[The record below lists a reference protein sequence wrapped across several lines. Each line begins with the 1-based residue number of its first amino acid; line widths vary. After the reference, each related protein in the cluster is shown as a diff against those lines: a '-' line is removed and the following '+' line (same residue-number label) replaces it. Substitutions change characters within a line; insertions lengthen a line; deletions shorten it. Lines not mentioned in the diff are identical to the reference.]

1 MQKRPVGI
9 RADRGYSYRDLEHRA
24 SYVRERLA
32 LPPTTAINA
41 QKLFD
46 GLDISVR
53 DRNGRS
59 IPVRGGVTEIKD
71 SEGYSRYDSDQEVI
85 EILASAET
93 YDWLEQGHPRA
104 VYFVSHELGHC
115 LLHTNL
121 LMRLAQMPSAQQ
133 AALHRGGERSTHKFF
148 RDTEWQANA
157 FAGALLMPARG
168 LMALD
173 QKHSDGISPEEIAE
187 HFRVSVQAATYRL
200 QTYNDRKHQLF

>member
-1 MQKRPVGI
+1 MEKRPVGI
-9 RADRGYSYRDLEHRA
+9 RADRGYSYRDLEHIA
-24 SYVRERLA
+24 SRVRKQLA

-41 QKLFD
+41 QELFD
-46 GLDISVR
+46 GLDLSVR

-59 IPVRGGVTEIKD
+59 IPVRGGVIEIKD

-85 EILASAET
+85 EILASAAT
-93 YDWLEQGHPRA
+93 YAWLEQGHPRA

-121 LMRLAQMPSAQQ
+121 LVRLAQMPSGQQ

-168 LMALD
+168 LVALE
-173 QKHSDGISPEEIAE
+173 QKHSDGLFPEEIAE
-187 HFRVSVQAATYRL
+187 HFQVSVQAATYRL
-200 QTYNDRKHQLF
+200 QTYNDRKDQIL

>member
-9 RADRGYSYRDLEHRA
+9 QADRGYSYRDLEHIA
-24 SYVRERLA
+24 SNVRKHLA

-46 GLDISVR
+46 GLNLSVR
-53 DRNGRS
+53 ARNGRT
-59 IPVRGGVTEIKD
+59 IPVRGGVIEIKD

-85 EILASAET
+85 EILASAAT
-93 YDWLEQGHPRA
+93 YAWLEQGHPRA

-121 LMRLAQMPSAQQ
+121 LVRLAQMPSGEQ
-133 AALHRGGERSTHKFF
+133 AALHRGGERNTHKFF

-157 FAGALLMPARG
+157 FAGVLLMPARG
-168 LMALD
+168 LVALE
-173 QKHSDGISPEEIAE
+173 QKHSDGLFPEEIAE
-187 HFRVSVQAATYRL
+187 HFQVSVQAATYRL
-200 QTYNDRKHQLF
+200 QTYNDRKHQLL